1 MIPFKRS
8 IASLVHTTLRR
19 FGVDCHKVTPG
30 TCHFMRLRRLCDRL
44 GTTVVFDIGANEG
57 QFARGLLASGFRG
70 RVISVE
76 PGTEAHNGL
85 VRAAA
90 GHSRWIVA
98 SRCAVGASTGT
109 AELNIAGNS
118 VSSSLRPMLDAHQS
132 ADPRSTYVRTETCDV
147 VTMADLFSRYVQ
159 ASDKGVFMKAD
170 VQGHESEVLRGAAE
184 VLPRIDAI
192 QLEMSLIPLY
202 EGESEF
208 IDQVAAMKSMGYV
221 LWQLEPGF
229 LDERVGRL
237 LQVDGTFVRENR

>member
-1 MIPFKRS
+1 MPFKRS
-8 IASLVHTTLRR
+8 IASLLHTTLRR

-30 TCHFMRLRRLCDRL
+30 TCHFMRLTRLCERL

-76 PGTEAHNGL
+76 PGTEAHGGL

-98 SRCAVGASTGT
+98 SRCAVGSAAGT

-132 ADPRSTYVRTETCDV
+132 ADPRSTYVRTETCEV

-208 IDQVAAMKSMGYV
+208 VDQVLAMKSMGYA

-237 LQVDGTFVRENR
+237 LQVDGTFVRESR